1 MNSKYLTKW
10 ASKMSVCASIRKK
23 LFRALFVTKC
33 VSIVIERKQSFCF
46 SFSSV
51 CTCLLCRPVF
61 DIFKVIFGEKDSQ
74 KRSKNNQKRFLKKS
88 KLITSWKILVWRG
101 VKIPVKTTTMASRLT
116 GREKNDDSRF
126 HSAPV
131 QQNSKIPIRLTRLT
145 SGDHKSFSLEDRTGI
160 KRPLPRDS
168 AKDRSSRIPVSVV
181 KKKDS
186 AEKTGIVDFFYNL
199 NKNEDLD
206 KKYIAS
212 TINCITLVLNK
223 TNNFK
228 TSKFNFPSSF
238 KNMDRNTE

>member
-1 MNSKYLTKW
+1 
-10 ASKMSVCASIRKK
+10 
-23 LFRALFVTKC
+23 
-33 VSIVIERKQSFCF
+33 
-46 SFSSV
+46 
-51 CTCLLCRPVF
+51 
-61 DIFKVIFGEKDSQ
+61 
-74 KRSKNNQKRFLKKS
+74 
-88 KLITSWKILVWRG
+88 
-101 VKIPVKTTTMASRLT
+101 MASRLT
-116 GREKNDDSRF
+116 GREKKDDSRF
-126 HSAPV
+126 HSSPV
-131 QQNSKIPIRLTRLT
+131 QRISKIPIRLTRLT

-181 KKKDS
+181 KKKNS
-186 AEKTGIVDFFYNL
+186 EEKTGIVDFFYNL